1 MPYPAAE
8 VAGIL
13 RRGRQGEG
21 AATVNVRTAT
31 VNVRKLATRLKPGQ
45 ATLGLAVC
53 SPTFESNAPESSAA
67 GDPHYR
73 MALVYRIGAA
83 RCVACA
89 LSRRRSL

>member
-31 VNVRKLATRLKPGQ
+31 VNVRTQEKLIL
-45 ATLGLAVC
+45 
-53 SPTFESNAPESSAA
+53 ESHDEVLE
-67 GDPHYR
+67 G
-73 MALVYRIGAA
+73 
-83 RCVACA
+83 A
-89 LSRRRSL
+89 LSYLESRWAGTARLLWVTDGLPKQTCV